1 MRFGKALNIANDR
14 YKVYTEQRCPNEQ
27 LFLVSLHF
35 HRTGIRTEPGAVFR
49 LERYD
54 RLDQFILR
62 PLVFFL
68 LGYARC
74 LVLDDVTERIV
85 FSGVPSRLTGRHR
98 ASKITARH
106 RTRQPC
112 C

>member
-74 LVLDDVTERIV
+74 LVLDDVTVV
-85 FSGVPSRLTGRHR
+85 FLVGLPDRLVGAVDR
-98 ASKITARH
+98 AANRAGQGSDR
-106 RTRQPC
+106 
-112 C
+112 